1 MPSYNS
7 TSRTPFA
14 KGGRAALIHG
24 GKPGDKGSFQKIKE
38 KISRKLRGKEKTE
51 HKGLEQDKKTGY
63 YTHKAPEDRMDTRP
77 GRIYKGALRRT
88 GPAKFARI
96 PPRPKSNDMS
106 YKERKKEIAK
116 DKKEAKRKDDFDK
129 KHKVGKYKDKK

>member
-14 KGGRAALIHG
+14 KGGRAGYYDG
-24 GKPGDKGSFQKIKE
+24 GKSFTRKIKDS
-38 KISRKLRGKEKTE
+38 ISRKIRGKEKTE

-63 YTHKAPEDRMDTRP
+63 YTHNAPKDRMDTAA
-77 GRIYKGALRRT
+77 GRRRDAALKRT
-88 GPAKFARI
+88 GPAKFAHI

-116 DKKEAKRKDDFDK
+116 NKKEAKRKDDFDK
-129 KHKVGKYKDKK
+129 KHKVGKYKDKTKKS